1 MNPHL
6 RSALDATPAPVGF
19 SVLTLA
25 DLRDTDAVL
34 VMNANWWLRSRR
46 TARWLRLPVAD
57 IDGLDAAGRA
67 RVVEDALDRLDA
79 LPALYDYIPPIRHL

>member
-1 MNPHL
+1 MNPAV

-19 SVLTLA
+19 SIPTIA
-25 DLRDTDAVL
+25 DLRGADAVL
-34 VMNANWWLRSRR
+34 VVEAHWWLRSRS

-57 IDGLDAAGRA
+57 LDGLNAASRV

-79 LPALYDYIPPIRHL
+79 LPALHAYIPPIKHL